1 MNSQEYQRNEA
12 NFETIAL
19 LMIISFGVPCYFLG
33 WWGLLA
39 GPVVLI
45 LLEVVFFNVKSTGA
59 LDKYDL

>member
-1 MNSQEYQRNEA
+1 MSLQEYQRNEA
-12 NFETIAL
+12 NIETVAF

-39 GPVVLI
+39 GLVVFF
-45 LLEVVFFNVKSTGA
+45 LLEVVFFIVKSTGA